1 MPPIS
6 NIDSSYIDRFYK
18 NNTVDTRNSKNADA
32 MKYAM
37 GLGMF
42 TNQNYYAGYDRFG
55 GEQNSYFTSK
65 NGYTDVVE
73 RTREWIG

>member
-1 MPPIS
+1 MTLIS
-6 NIDSSYIDRFYK
+6 GYSSTEAVQGYAGI
-18 NNTVDTRNSKNADA
+18 NNTSNSENRGAL
-32 MKYAM
+32 KYAM

-42 TNQNYYAGYDRFG
+42 TNQNYYAGYERFG